1 MNKYFKIGAASVDR
15 TRTVLGSSILSGFV
29 LLSGAYA
36 VYPTFAA
43 AQTYSFNSV
52 TVQGNERIPTGTILS
67 YAGIAKGAAT
77 DAGTLNEAYQR
88 IVASGL
94 FETVELTPNGGN
106 LVIKVTE
113 FPTINVVNFEG
124 NKRIKDEVLTKL
136 VKSTS
141 RQVFSP
147 AQAEADAALISEAY
161 SAQGRLAARVT
172 PRIIRRSDNRVDLVF
187 EVFEGGVTEVE
198 RISFV
203 GNTNYSDRRLRQ
215 VLQSKQAGLLRVLFK
230 NDTFVADRVEFDKQ
244 VLKDFYQ
251 SRGYVD
257 FRITG
262 VNAELSQ
269 ERDGYLVTFNV
280 QEGQQFHL
288 GKVTTTSQYEGVD
301 SAVYND
307 ALNIKPGQVYSPSL
321 IENSIARIERLAIR
335 NGLDFLRVEPRVTRN
350 DRDMTLDIDFVLTRG
365 PRIFVERIDI
375 EGNTTTLDRV
385 IRAEFNSVEGDPF
398 NPREIREAAER
409 IRALG
414 FFTDAQVNAR
424 EGSSSDQVIV
434 DVNVDETTT
443 GSLSFGGT
451 YSSTDGFGLAISFK
465 ENNFLG
471 RGQAV
476 AVTVSGASSDRVYSL
491 RFAEPHFLGRDL
503 KFDINGSYEETESDY
518 ASYDTKQGLISTG
531 LTFPAGEKSTLNFN
545 YAIKGTDISA
555 NTGSS
560 GSKVGPLLQAES
572 DLPVQYTSS
581 LGYKYSYDT
590 RVSGLNPNAGVLLE
604 FSQDF
609 AGVGGDMEYIRSM
622 ARAVAQKK
630 VFNEEVTLRAS
641 LRGGAIQSIGSS
653 SSMVTD
659 RFLIGSNYMRGFS
672 PNGVG
677 PREYQAGSYND
688 ALGGTAFAVAQFD
701 MEFPLGL
708 PEEYGISGG
717 VFYDI
722 GSSWGLDN
730 SSSNVLYEDGPIRQV
745 IGLSVFWDTPI
756 GPLRFNWS
764 KALQKET
771 FDREQSFDL
780 SIRTDF

>member
-1 MNKYFKIGAASVDR
+1 MNKYFKIGAASMDR
-15 TRTVLGSSILSGFV
+15 TRTVLGSTILSSFV
-29 LLSGAYA
+29 FLSGAYA
-36 VYPTFAA
+36 VYPTVAV

-67 YAGIAKGAAT
+67 YAGIARGEAT
-77 DAGTLNEAYQR
+77 DAGSLNEAYQR

-94 FETVELTPNGGN
+94 FETVELTPSGGT

-124 NKRIKDEVLTKL
+124 NKRIKDEVLTGI

-147 AQAEADAALISEAY
+147 SQAEADAALISQAY
-161 SAQGRLAARVT
+161 AAQGRLAARVT

-203 GNTNYSDRRLRQ
+203 GNTKYSDRRLRQ

-280 QEGQQFHL
+280 QEGQQFRL
-288 GKVTTTSQYEGVD
+288 GKISATSQYEGVD
-301 SAVYND
+301 SAVYRD
-307 ALNIKPGQVYSPSL
+307 ALNIKPGTVYSPSL

-350 DRDMTLDIDFVLTRG
+350 DRDMTLDVDFVLTRG

-385 IRAEFNSVEGDPF
+385 IRAEFNTVEGDPF
-398 NPREIREAAER
+398 NPREIRESAER

-414 FFTDAQVNAR
+414 YFSDAQVNAR

-451 YSSTDGFGLAISFK
+451 YSTTDGFGLAISFK

-471 RGQAV
+471 RGQSV
-476 AVTVSGASSDRVYSL
+476 GLTVSGASSDRIYSL
-491 RFAEPHFLGRDL
+491 RFSEPRFLGRDL
-503 KFDINGSYEETESDY
+503 KFDLSGSYEETESDY
-518 ASYDTKQGLISTG
+518 AAYDTTQGVISTG

-545 YAIKGTDISA
+545 YTIKGTDISS
-555 NTGSS
+555 NS
-560 GSKVGPLLQAES
+560 GTAIGPLLQAEADR
-572 DLPVQYTSS
+572 DLEYSSS

-590 RVSGLNPNAGVLLE
+590 RVTGLNPNAGVLLE

-609 AGVGGDMEYIRSM
+609 AGVGGDIEYIRSM

-630 VFNEEVTLRAS
+630 VLNEEVTLRAT
-641 LRGGAIQSIGSS
+641 LRGGSIQTLGSS
-653 SSMVTD
+653 SSLVTD
-659 RFLIGSNYMRGFS
+659 RFLIGGSYMRGFS
-672 PNGVG
+672 PNGIG
-677 PREYQAGSYND
+677 PREYSEGSYND

-717 VFYDI
+717 VFYDV
-722 GSSWGLDN
+722 GTSWGLDE

-745 IGLSVFWDTPI
+745 IGISVFWDTPI

-771 FDREQSFDL
+771 YDREQSFDL